1 MKDENSIDLVE
12 VWQAVKK
19 RKGIVIGIPL
29 LITSIVLALSLYIM
43 KPVYEAT
50 TSVIIGQNTEGKQ
63 AQLSSGV
70 SSVLAYQS
78 LTKTYAN
85 LITSRF
91 IEEKALEKLQSNLAI
106 DELND
111 LVTVDIKDETQ
122 LIEISVEGNTAKEA
136 LQRVNALTN
145 AFLENVAKVYNVADV
160 TIVDR
165 GALPEKRVKPNK
177 KLYTALGVFFGFL
190 VSITVAVSLERRK
203 KEPLNK
209 VEKFSSKV
217 EKLS

>member
-1 MKDENSIDLVE
+1 MKDENSISLIE
-12 VWQAVKK
+12 VWQAVKR
-19 RKGIVIGIPL
+19 RKGIVIGIPF
-29 LITSIVLALSLYIM
+29 LITSIVLAVSLYIM

-63 AQLSSGV
+63 VQLSSGV

-85 LITSRF
+85 LVTSRF
-91 IEEKALEKLQSNLAI
+91 IEGKALEKLESNLTI

-111 LVTVDIKDETQ
+111 LITVNVRDETQ
-122 LIEISVEGNTAKEA
+122 LIEIAAEGNTAEEA
-136 LQRVNALTN
+136 LQRVNALTD
-145 AFLENVAKVYNVADV
+145 AFVENVVKVYNVADV

-165 GALPEKRVKPNK
+165 GALPEKPVKPNK
-177 KLYTALGVFFGFL
+177 KLYTAVAVFFGFL
-190 VSITVAVSLERRK
+190 LSISLAVSLERRK
-203 KEPLNK
+203 KEPLSS